1 MVPEAQCA
9 IKRSNK
15 KPTLKA
21 VSSSPSVVAGGGG
34 GGATSGPLPDY
45 RLKLARPL
53 KPEEEELINQVKTI
67 ANYAIRIRGITKNQ
81 NFLTKF
87 INAVISSRRSLMG
100 PKWRLYFFFY
110 NNAAVSWKNGVGKI
124 FKKNLRLGY
133 FKYYIRLD

>member
-1 MVPEAQCA
+1 MRAECVVPEAQCA

-100 PKWRLYFFFY
+100 PKWRLYFFY

-124 FKKNLRLGY
+124 FNK
-133 FKYYIRLD
+133 I